1 MSSGP
6 IGPAS
11 MLMRRAY
18 LLSAT
23 AMAAC
28 LLVAAAPA
36 GAAQPATG
44 RLLVLLDH
52 PPASKAARV
61 ADARAVVARAGARAA
76 GASVPHIG
84 LVTVR
89 PRPGVRPAALAAR
102 LRRDPAVASVQAEHR
117 FTLRADPGDPAL
129 HTLEASPGAPAGT
142 VVEWWAQR
150 ENLPAAWDVS
160 QGDGATVAIIDTGI
174 DAAHP
179 EFAGRIAGTL
189 DLDDQFGDGP
199 PTTDQVGHGTH
210 VSSLACA
217 NAGNGVG
224 LAGAGYH
231 CSMLIIKSDLSDSSV
246 ASAIVAATDH
256 NADSINMSFGTD
268 GSEPA
273 ADAVVRAIDYAY
285 QRGVVMVAAAADDP
299 VTEQG
304 DPSNVLQPTGT
315 GPDITAGKGLSVT
328 AADFN
333 DNRAFFAGR
342 GTQISLAAYG
352 AFGTPGG
359 PAGIFGAFPSNITA
373 LDTGPPPNTPCACR
387 TTFQGDTRYAYIQ
400 GTSMAAPMVAA
411 VAALMSQVNPD
422 LNAGDIIRL
431 LKDTASRPDG
441 NGWSPDMGW
450 GILDAGAALNAARG
464 QDRTAP
470 VSHLRAP
477 SVVHGARKFK
487 VRWSGFDPAPAGL
500 VASGI
505 LRYEVWRSTN
515 GRPAERVAVTSAT
528 SRRFYGRRGSR
539 YAFYTIAIDP
549 AGNREAGPARPDA
562 RVRVVRR

>member
-52 PPASKAARV
+52 PPAGQAAR
-61 ADARAVVARAGARAA
+61 AAEAHAVVARAGARRA
-76 GASVPHIG
+76 GASAPRIG

-89 PRPGVRPAALAAR
+89 PRPGERPAALAAR
-102 LRRDPAVASVQAEHR
+102 LRRDPAVASVEVEHR
-117 FTLRADPGDPAL
+117 YTLRADPGDPAL
-129 HTLEASPGAPAGT
+129 HTLEPAPGAPAGT

-150 ENLPAAWDVS
+150 ESLPAAWDVT

-217 NAGNGVG
+217 DAGNGIG

-246 ASAIVAATDH
+246 ASAIVGATDR
-256 NADSINMSFGTD
+256 NVDSINMSFGTD
-268 GSEPA
+268 GSQPA

-285 QRGVVMVAAAADDP
+285 ERGVVMVAAAADDP

-315 GPDITAGKGLSVT
+315 GPDITAGKGISVT

-342 GTQISLAAYG
+342 GTQISMAAYG
-352 AFGTPGG
+352 SFGAPGG
-359 PAGIFGAFPSNITA
+359 PQGIFGAFPSALTT
-373 LDTGPPPNTPCACR
+373 LDTGPPPNSPCACR
-387 TTFQGDTRYAYIQ
+387 TTFQGDARYAYIQ
-400 GTSMAAPMVAA
+400 GTSMAAPMVTA
-411 VAALMSQVNPD
+411 VAALVSHLNPG
-422 LNAGDIIRL
+422 LSAGDIVRV
-431 LKDTASRPDG
+431 LKEPAGGPG
-441 NGWSPDMGW
+441 GPGGSPDLGW
-450 GILDAGAALNAARG
+450 GILDARAALDAARG
-464 QDRTAP
+464 ADRTPP
-470 VSHLRAP
+470 VSRLRAP
-477 SVVHGARKFK
+477 ALVHGAKRFK
-487 VRWSGFDPAPAGL
+487 VRWTGFDPTPAGL
-500 VASGI
+500 QAS
-505 LRYEVWRSTN
+505 
-515 GRPAERVAVTSAT
+515 
-528 SRRFYGRRGSR
+528 
-539 YAFYTIAIDP
+539 
-549 AGNREAGPARPDA
+549 
-562 RVRVVRR
+562 

>member
-1 MSSGP
+1 
-6 IGPAS
+6 
-11 MLMRRAY
+11 MRRAY
-18 LLSAT
+18 LLPVT
-23 AMAAC
+23 LMAAFV
-28 LLVAAAPA
+28 LLAAAPA
-36 GAAQPATG
+36 GAEQPATG

-52 PPASKAARV
+52 PPASKAAS
-61 ADARAVVARAGARAA
+61 AAEARAVVARAGARRS

-84 LVTVR
+84 LLTVR
-89 PRPGVRPAALAAR
+89 PKPGDRPAALAAR
-102 LRRDPAVASVQAEHR
+102 LRRDPAVASVQVEHR
-117 FTLRADPGDPAL
+117 FTLRIDPGDPAL
-129 HTLEASPGAPAGT
+129 HTLESSAGAPSGT

-150 ENLPAAWDVS
+150 ENLPAAWDIS
-160 QGDGATVAIIDTGI
+160 EGDGATVAIIDTGI

-179 EFAGRIAGTL
+179 EFAGRISGTL
-189 DLDDQFGDGP
+189 DLDDQLGDGP

-217 NAGNGVG
+217 NAGNGIG

-246 ASAIVAATDH
+246 ASAIVAATDQ
-256 NADSINMSFGTD
+256 NVDSINMSFGTD
-268 GSEPA
+268 GSQPA

-304 DPSNVLQPTGT
+304 DPSNVLQPTGS

-333 DNRAFFAGR
+333 DDRAYFAGR

-359 PAGIFGAFPSNITA
+359 PAGIFGAFPANITS
-373 LDTGPPPNTPCACR
+373 LDTGPPPNAPCACR
-387 TTFQGDTRYAYIQ
+387 TTFQGDKRYAYIQ

-411 VAALMSQVNPD
+411 VAALMSHLNPD

-431 LKDTASRPDG
+431 IKETANRPAG
-441 NGWSPDMGW
+441 ARFSPELGW
-450 GILDAGAALNAARG
+450 GILDARAALDAARG

-470 VSHLRAP
+470 ISHLRAP
-477 SVVHGARKFK
+477 SVVHGAKRFK

-505 LRYEVWRSTN
+505 LHYEVWRSVN

-539 YAFYTIAIDP
+539 YAFYTIAVDR
-549 AGNREAGPARPDA
+549 AGNREAGPTRPDA